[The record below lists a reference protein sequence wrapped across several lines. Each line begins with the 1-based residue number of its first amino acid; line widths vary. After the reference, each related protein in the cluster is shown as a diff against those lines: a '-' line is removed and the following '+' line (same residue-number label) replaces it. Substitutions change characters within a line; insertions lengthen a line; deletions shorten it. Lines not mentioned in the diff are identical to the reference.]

1 MRNERFCYEGFC
13 LKGKKRHLALG
24 VIEASVTLDKL
35 PASNQSPQAG
45 PQGVLVQIRAAQDH
59 GQSEE

>member
-1 MRNERFCYEGFC
+1 MSVSATEGFC
-13 LKGKKRHLALG
+13 LKEKKRHLGLG
-24 VIEASVTLDKL
+24 IIEAPAILDKP

-45 PQGVLVQIRAAQDH
+45 PQGVLVQIRAAHDH